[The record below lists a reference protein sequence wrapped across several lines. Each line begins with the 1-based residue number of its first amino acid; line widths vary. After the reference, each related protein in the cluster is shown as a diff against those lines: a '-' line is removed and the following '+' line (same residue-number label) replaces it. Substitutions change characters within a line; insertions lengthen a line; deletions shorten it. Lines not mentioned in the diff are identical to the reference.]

1 MELDRKDQTQTTV
14 ADLGTTRNPDSAS
27 SLIESK
33 GAAILATDL
42 DSSLNQAVTTP
53 AKTTTNAPASGLE
66 DSKPMGTCQN
76 AGTALC
82 TCSANRQTVAPSPD
96 AKVDEHDHTAK
107 NFGQITHISMEA
119 AQSGRGLNGTQVGKT
134 SAIKLAT
141 RAALSRGDILDPGGG
156 TNTVISGSGSDVIM
170 GTGRGFNTI
179 TTGTGKD
186 AIVLGQETTNRIFDF
201 DAVND
206 FLVLGEGMTVN
217 DISIQQGTNINRAG
231 VNQPTDNVANTL
243 IIDKRNGHVLA
254 SLTFTKAD
262 TISEKNFRALDPGQL
277 QALNTDSRL
286 TSRLFRTQTGEGQLT
301 GSRRSD
307 RLIGGANS
315 DFLFLGND
323 GFRFEKATGGG
334 GTEFPF
340 ATDSPGTSEVTTELK
355 DGVMKLTGSYR
366 NFDAAPLFS
375 QGETTIDPKARI
387 LNGANPQALVNG
399 FLAVS
404 QDSEGNA
411 RTGTHLHFSPAG
423 DDRGN
428 FADATVVR
436 FVNNTPTDAKSG
448 TISGQFKLTPEEQA
462 ALLAGNIYVNIHTNM
477 DVDGDGRAGFPTGE
491 NRINLNKNVVK
502 FV

>member
-1 MELDRKDQTQTTV
+1 
-14 ADLGTTRNPDSAS
+14 
-27 SLIESK
+27 
-33 GAAILATDL
+33 
-42 DSSLNQAVTTP
+42 
-53 AKTTTNAPASGLE
+53 
-66 DSKPMGTCQN
+66 
-76 AGTALC
+76 
-82 TCSANRQTVAPSPD
+82 
-96 AKVDEHDHTAK
+96 
-107 NFGQITHISMEA
+107 
-119 AQSGRGLNGTQVGKT
+119 
-134 SAIKLAT
+134 
-141 RAALSRGDILDPGGG
+141 
-156 TNTVISGSGSDVIM
+156 
-170 GTGRGFNTI
+170 
-179 TTGTGKD
+179 
-186 AIVLGQETTNRIFDF
+186 
-201 DAVND
+201 
-206 FLVLGEGMTVN
+206 MTVN
-217 DISIQQGTNINRAG
+217 DISIQQGTNANRAG
-231 VNQPTDNVANTL
+231 VNQPTDNTANTL

-262 TISEKNFRALDPGQL
+262 TISEKNFRALAPGQL
-277 QALNTDSRL
+277 QALSADNSL
-286 TSRLFRTQTGEGQLT
+286 TSRFFRTQRGEGQLT

-315 DFLFLGND
+315 DFLFVGND

-375 QGETTIDPKARI
+375 QGETSIDPKARI
-387 LNGANPQALVNG
+387 LNGSNPQALVNG

-436 FVNNTPTDAKSG
+436 FVNNTATDAKSG

-462 ALLAGNIYVNIHTNM
+462 ALLSGNIYVNIHTNL
-477 DVDGDGRAGFPTGE
+477 DVDGDGKAGFPTGE